1 MKNLKNNVG
10 VLVSDEPTLSVV
22 SHNILDTPFTS
33 EEILAAL
40 KEMSPLKASGEYNVK
55 SGYKMLMT
63 SIQHDSQVSQHVA
76 PSAKSFYDSLWNS
89 VIPNKTKITVWRF
102 AKNFLSTRSN
112 LSTRHLVNDSSCP
125 FCHLSPETVQHLG
138 NRLVLENVLPALDSY
153 VLFIRNYAAEY
164 TTSQLVL
171 NQPSHP
177 SPPHWNPS
185 SGNLI
190 KVNFDV
196 AFDTNSFSS
205 SSGIVFRNNKGLLMA
220 AAVFPH
226 SHVLNSCAVEAQA
239 CLDVGC
245 NATAHQAAL
254 LGRNCSSYMVWI
266 EEAPTTIEEI
276 VRKDRRWVDPPDQ
289 LQLSSICLHQHSCSV
304 SFSF

>member
-1 MKNLKNNVG
+1 
-10 VLVSDEPTLSVV
+10 
-22 SHNILDTPFTS
+22 
-33 EEILAAL
+33 
-40 KEMSPLKASGEYNVK
+40 
-55 SGYKMLMT
+55 MT

-138 NRLVLENVLPALDSY
+138 FEGNSNVALLFITLWAIWSFRNRLVLENVLPALDSY

-239 CLDVGC
+239 CLDVVSL
-245 NATAHQAAL
+245 AHEL
-254 LGRNCSSYMVWI
+254 SFHNIII
-266 EEAPTTIEEI
+266 EGDSLTVIKKLNSAST
-276 VRKDRRWVDPPDQ
+276 DRSLISMFISDIKH
-289 LQLSSICLHQHSCSV
+289 LSEGFESITFNFV
-304 SFSF
+304 N

>member
-1 MKNLKNNVG
+1 MIVYGIPLSRTRLRLQYGDLLKTFCQRVATYLQG
-10 VLVSDEPTLSVV
+10 TWLM
-22 SHNILDTPFTS
+22 IL
-33 EEILAAL
+33 
-40 KEMSPLKASGEYNVK
+40 
-55 SGYKMLMT
+55 
-63 SIQHDSQVSQHVA
+63 HA
-76 PSAKSFYDSLWNS
+76 PSAIFHQKQFNIWGS
-89 VIPNKTKITVWRF
+89 
-102 AKNFLSTRSN
+102 RSN
-112 LSTRHLVNDSSCP
+112 VALLFITLWAIWSFR
-125 FCHLSPETVQHLG
+125 

-239 CLDVGC
+239 CLDVVSL
-245 NATAHQAAL
+245 AHEL
-254 LGRNCSSYMVWI
+254 SFHNIII
-266 EEAPTTIEEI
+266 EGDSLTVIKKLNSAST
-276 VRKDRRWVDPPDQ
+276 DRSLISMFISDIKH
-289 LQLSSICLHQHSCSV
+289 LSEGFESITFNFV
-304 SFSF
+304 N